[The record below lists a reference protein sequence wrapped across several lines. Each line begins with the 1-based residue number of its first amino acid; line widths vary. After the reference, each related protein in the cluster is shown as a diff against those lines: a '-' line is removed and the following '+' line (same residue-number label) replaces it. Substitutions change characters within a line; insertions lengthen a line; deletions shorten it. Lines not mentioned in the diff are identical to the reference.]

1 MLAAA
6 GIKLIILHI
15 EYEYFTRQD
24 FLRTLYFLTVWNNVI
39 TINVDDVA
47 EFVQLERFRRENVW
61 YCSFTSV
68 GFTNIQRTNP
78 VQL

>member
-6 GIKLIILHI
+6 EIKLIILHI

-24 FLRTLYFLTVWNNVI
+24 LLRTLYFLTVRNNVI

-47 EFVQLERFRRENVW
+47 EFVQLERFRRENV
-61 YCSFTSV
+61 
-68 GFTNIQRTNP
+68 
-78 VQL
+78 